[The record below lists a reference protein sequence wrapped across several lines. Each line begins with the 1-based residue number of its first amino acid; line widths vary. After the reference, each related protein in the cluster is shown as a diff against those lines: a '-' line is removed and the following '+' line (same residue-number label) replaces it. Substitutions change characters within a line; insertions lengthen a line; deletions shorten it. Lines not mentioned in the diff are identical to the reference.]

1 MLARHAARAARPLR
15 RSLAAPRSTVVT
27 ERARPP
33 TVVRRSLYDY
43 RTPAAQ
49 AAAAID
55 KPVGYWLLGCG
66 GLVAGMVSVGGL
78 TRLTRS
84 GLSMTDWKIQGGL
97 PPMTADEW
105 QREFERYKRFPEWQ
119 QRQSMTVED
128 FKFIYFWEYGHRM
141 LGRVVGVAFGVPL
154 AYFWSRGRLTPW
166 LKPRLLGL
174 LGLGGTQGLV
184 GWWMVRS
191 GLDTQLLPEKQRQ
204 DVRVSPYRL
213 ATHLSLAF
221 ASYTGLV
228 WCGLE
233 VLSGGRAARSLVA
246 RAHAARLAPVAAAAA
261 GLTFVTALS
270 GAFVAGNDAGCA
282 YNVWPYMVDDRDV
295 GEGASFAPPLAELTA
310 LTPAWRNLFENTATV
325 QFDHRSLAYATSAA
339 VGALAASAAAGPFA
353 ALPLAPRAFVV
364 AGSAAVV
371 GQVSLGVATLL
382 AYVPI
387 ELAAAHQAGSLVLL
401 TTMLGASH
409 ALSTAAGGAGAT
421 ALKAAAKAGPAA
433 GVAVGVVA
441 AGAGL
446 AQA

>member
-1 MLARHAARAARPLR
+1 MDHA
-15 RSLAAPRSTVVT
+15 
-27 ERARPP
+27 
-33 TVVRRSLYDY
+33 
-43 RTPAAQ
+43 
-49 AAAAID
+49 
-55 KPVGYWLLGCG
+55 VGYWLLGCG

-191 GLDTQLLPEKQRQ
+191 GLDTALLPERQRQ

-221 ASYTGLV
+221 TSYTGLV

-233 VLSGGRAARSLVA
+233 VLKPAAAIQVGALG
-246 RAHAARLAPVAAAAA
+246 RAHAARLAPLAIGAAA
-261 GLTFVTALS
+261 LTFTTALS

-282 YNVWPYMVDDRDV
+282 YNTWPYMIDDRDI
-295 GEGASFAPPLAELTA
+295 GGDATFAPPWRDLVELE
-310 LTPAWRNLFENTATV
+310 PKWRNLFENTAAT

-339 VGALAASAAAGPFA
+339 VATLGAAALAGGPVR
-353 ALPLAPRAFVV
+353 ALPAHARYFLGAGAV
-364 AGSAAVV
+364 ALV

-382 AYVPI
+382 CYVPVP
-387 ELAAAHQAGSLVLL
+387 LAAAHQAGSLVLL
-401 TTMLGASH
+401 TTMLGTSH
-409 ALSTAAGGAGAT
+409 ALVSAAAP
-421 ALKAAAKAGPAA
+421 LKAAARAAPPAAA
-433 GVAVGVVA
+433 GVALGGA
-441 AGAGL
+441 AL
-446 AQA
+446 AYATA

>member
-1 MLARHAARAARPLR
+1 MLARHAVRAARPLR

-97 PPMTADEW
+97 PPQTPDEW

-233 VLSGGRAARSLVA
+233 VLSGGRRRGRSSRARARAPRRRAAR
-246 RAHAARLAPVAAAAA
+246 A

-282 YNVWPYMVDDRDV
+282 YNVWPYMIDDRD
-295 GEGASFAPPLAELTA
+295 
-310 LTPAWRNLFENTATV
+310 
-325 QFDHRSLAYATSAA
+325 FDHRSLAYATSAA
-339 VGALAASAAAGPFA
+339 VGALAASAAAGPFSGA
-353 ALPLAPRAFVV
+353 AARAPASPSP
-364 AGSAAVV
+364 GPAAV

-401 TTMLGASH
+401 TTMLGAAS
-409 ALSTAAGGAGAT
+409 ATPPTAGGAGAT
-421 ALKAAAKAGPAA
+421 ALKAARRQAGPAA

>member
-1 MLARHAARAARPLR
+1 MLARHAVRAARPLR

-97 PPMTADEW
+97 PPRTDDEW

-141 LGRVVGVAFGVPL
+141 LGSVVGVAFGAL
-154 AYFWSRGRLTPW
+154 AYFGAAGGSRPGSSPGCSACWAAAGRRGRSSRA
-166 LKPRLLGL
+166 PR
-174 LGLGGTQGLV
+174 
-184 GWWMVRS
+184 
-191 GLDTQLLPEKQRQ
+191 
-204 DVRVSPYRL
+204 
-213 ATHLSLAF
+213 
-221 ASYTGLV
+221 ASR
-228 WCGLE
+228 
-233 VLSGGRAARSLVA
+233 RARD
-246 RAHAARLAPVAAAAA
+246 A

-295 GEGASFAPPLAELTA
+295 GEGASFAPPLEELTA

-339 VGALAASAAAGPFA
+339 VGALAASAAAGPS
-353 ALPLAPRAFVV
+353 ALPPPLRSSSRSAPS
-364 AGSAAVV
+364 SAR
-371 GQVSLGVATLL
+371 SR
-382 AYVPI
+382 
-387 ELAAAHQAGSLVLL
+387 S
-401 TTMLGASH
+401 ASRRC
-409 ALSTAAGGAGAT
+409 SRTCPSSSPRRT
-421 ALKAAAKAGPAA
+421 RPARSCS
-433 GVAVGVVA
+433 
-441 AGAGL
+441 
-446 AQA
+446 

>member
-1 MLARHAARAARPLR
+1 MLARHAVRAARPLR

-97 PPMTADEW
+97 PPQTDDEW

-119 QRQSMTVED
+119 QRQSMT
-128 FKFIYFWEYGHRM
+128 
-141 LGRVVGVAFGVPL
+141 
-154 AYFWSRGRLTPW
+154 
-166 LKPRLLGL
+166 
-174 LGLGGTQGLV
+174 GLV

-233 VLSGGRAARSLVA
+233 VLSGGRAARSPRRA
-246 RAHAARLAPVAAAAA
+246 RAP
-261 GLTFVTALS
+261 
-270 GAFVAGNDAGCA
+270 
-282 YNVWPYMVDDRDV
+282 
-295 GEGASFAPPLAELTA
+295 
-310 LTPAWRNLFENTATV
+310 
-325 QFDHRSLAYATSAA
+325 
-339 VGALAASAAAGPFA
+339 
-353 ALPLAPRAFVV
+353 APRAQR
-364 AGSAAVV
+364 AP
-371 GQVSLGVATLL
+371 L
-382 AYVPI
+382 AWR
-387 ELAAAHQAGSLVLL
+387 S
-401 TTMLGASH
+401 
-409 ALSTAAGGAGAT
+409 
-421 ALKAAAKAGPAA
+421 
-433 GVAVGVVA
+433 
-441 AGAGL
+441 
-446 AQA
+446 

>member
-1 MLARHAARAARPLR
+1 MLARHAVRAARPLR

-97 PPMTADEW
+97 PPQTDDEW

-141 LGRVVGVAFGVPL
+141 LGRVVGVAFGAPL

-246 RAHAARLAPVAAAAA
+246 RARGAPRRRGAAA

-282 YNVWPYMVDDRDV
+282 YNVWPYMIDDRDV
-295 GEGASFAPPLAELTA
+295 GEGASFAPPLEELTA
-310 LTPAWRNLFENTATV
+310 LAPAWRNLFENTATV

-339 VGALAASAAAGPFA
+339 VGALAASAAAGPFGA
-353 ALPLAPRAFVV
+353 AARA
-364 AGSAAVV
+364 ARSSSPGRGVV

-387 ELAAAHQAGSLVLL
+387 ELAAAHQAGSL
-401 TTMLGASH
+401 
-409 ALSTAAGGAGAT
+409 
-421 ALKAAAKAGPAA
+421 AAAKAARGRR
-433 GVAVGVVA
+433 GCRVVA
-441 AGAGL
+441 AGRGSRSAEVVLVGVFVRTI
-446 AQA
+446 

>member
-1 MLARHAARAARPLR
+1 MLARHAVRAARPLR

-97 PPMTADEW
+97 PPQTPDEW

-141 LGRVVGVAFGVPL
+141 LA
-154 AYFWSRGRLTPW
+154 
-166 LKPRLLGL
+166 
-174 LGLGGTQGLV
+174 GLV

-204 DVRVSPYRL
+204 DARSRRIL

-282 YNVWPYMVDDRDV
+282 YNVWPYMIDDRDV
-295 GEGASFAPPLAELTA
+295 GEGASFAPPLEELTA
-310 LTPAWRNLFENTATV
+310 LAPAWRNLFENTATV

-339 VGALAASAAAGPFA
+339 VGALAASAAAGPFS

-387 ELAAAHQAGSLVLL
+387 ELAAAHQAGSL
-401 TTMLGASH
+401 
-409 ALSTAAGGAGAT
+409 
-421 ALKAAAKAGPAA
+421 AAAK
-433 GVAVGVVA
+433 
-441 AGAGL
+441 
-446 AQA
+446 